1 MNIEFTEIAWEDFSY
16 WIVNDEDVVLKI
28 KELIHA
34 INKDPFKGIG
44 KPEPLKFGLK
54 GFWSRRISGEH
65 RLVYRISWSKGIDQ
79 KCIIVQCRFHYYD
92 K

>member
-1 MNIEFTEIAWEDFSY
+1 MNIEFTEIAWEEFSF
-16 WIVNDEDVVLKI
+16 WIDNDESNVLKI

-44 KPEPLKFGLK
+44 KTEPLKFGLK

-65 RLVYRISWSKGIDQ
+65 RLVYRIRGSKGIDQ
-79 KCIIVQCRFHYYD
+79 KCIIVQCRFHYDD